1 MTFGLRVVNLDGS
14 RVRPRAAM
22 LRNILRVVDLTL
34 ALFPLVMIFL
44 SPLRQRIGDVAA
56 GTLVVRA
63 GVVIPP
69 AQRDAT
75 PREDD

>member
-1 MTFGLRVVNLDGS
+1 MV
-14 RVRPRAAM
+14 
-22 LRNILRVVDLTL
+22 
-34 ALFPLVMIFL
+34 FL

-69 AQRDAT
+69 PSDSPDA
-75 PREDD
+75 PAEDDDR